1 MLKSPTLEQKRA
13 LCWCVAWPHLKAFV
27 NRPRIP
33 AVCGRFTFFSPAE
46 GLAVKFGITEIAAEL
61 APQYNVA
68 PEQDIA
74 VIVQNDARK
83 LDEMRWGL
91 IPFWAKQPSSDLS
104 TINARAET
112 LEIKPTYRNSFKNRR
127 CLIPA
132 DGFYEWKGAAGKK
145 APYFIR
151 FKSHEPF
158 AFAGLY
164 DLWESPTSEVI
175 ASATIVTTTPNA
187 LLSEIH
193 NRMPVIL
200 SDGEF
205 ELWLSKEKVDASLL
219 KALLDPFPSE
229 EMEAYRVSTYVNNPS
244 NEGKRCLTEWEERR

>member
-1 MLKSPTLEQKRA
+1 M
-13 LCWCVAWPHLKAFV
+13 
-27 NRPRIP
+27 
-33 AVCGRFTFFSPAE
+33 CGRFSFFSPAE
-46 GLAVKFGITEIAAEL
+46 VLAAKFGVAEVAAEL
-61 APQYNVA
+61 TPRYNVA

-74 VIVQNDARK
+74 VVIQDDVRRLVD
-83 LDEMRWGL
+83 MRWGL
-91 IPFWAKQPSSDLS
+91 IPFWTKRPSSDLS

-112 LEIKPTYRNSFKNRR
+112 LEIKPTYRHSFKNRR

-132 DGFYEWKGAAGKK
+132 DGFYEWKGTAGKK

-151 FKSHEPF
+151 LKSHEPF

-175 ASATIVTTTPNA
+175 SSATIITTTPNE
-187 LLSEIH
+187 LLSPIH

-200 SDGEF
+200 SDSEF
-205 ELWLSKEKVDASLL
+205 ELWLSKEKADVSVL
-219 KALLDPFPSE
+219 KALLDPFPTE

-244 NEGKRCLTEWEERR
+244 NEGERCLVEWTA